1 MQLETIYRILPS
13 KISSLINKEK
23 LKELQEI
30 RIRTNRQAILKYD
43 NDEIITDYKPT
54 EKEVIQILQ
63 MLCDNSI
70 YSYQTQICNGF
81 ITLYGGHRVGITGSI
96 AMKDGKVSNINY
108 ISSLNFRIA
117 KEIIGVSDKII
128 EFIVNKES
136 YNNGKSNAS
145 FNDSNDIKSNEN
157 YNNTKDNN
165 DIKNNA
171 DRIENKASLEI
182 NNTLIISKP
191 GTGKTTML
199 RDIVRNISNM
209 GFTTSLIDE
218 RGELAAMYK
227 GVPQND
233 VGLRTDVMDNVTK
246 SLGMKIAV
254 RSMSPQV
261 IIADE
266 IGTKEDIEAIN
277 YGICSGVKGIFTAHA
292 GDINEL
298 KMNEN
303 LNKLYEQKL
312 FTRLIFLE
320 KKGKIK
326 NMYILDKNMYKS
338 VDEMLA

>member
-1 MQLETIYRILPS
+1 MQLEAIYRILPS
-13 KISSLINKEK
+13 KISSLINRER
-23 LKELQEI
+23 LKSLQEI

-43 NDEIITDYKPT
+43 NDEVITDYKPT
-54 EKEVIQILQ
+54 EKEVVQILQ

-81 ITLYGGHRVGITGSI
+81 ITLYGGHRVGVTGSI
-96 AMKDGKVSNINY
+96 AMKDGRVSNVNY

-128 EFIVNKES
+128 EFIVNK
-136 YNNGKSNAS
+136 
-145 FNDSNDIKSNEN
+145 
-157 YNNTKDNN
+157 KDT
-165 DIKNNA
+165 
-171 DRIENKASLEI
+171 EI

-191 GTGKTTML
+191 GAGKTTLL
-199 RDIVRNISNM
+199 RDLVRNISNM

-218 RGELAAMYK
+218 RGEISAMYK

-233 VGLRTDVMDNVTK
+233 VGLRTDVMDNITK

-261 IIADE
+261 IVADE
-266 IGTKEDIEAIN
+266 IGTKDDIEAIN

-320 KKGKIK
+320 NKGKIK